1 MIRSFFCILKTEI
14 FYDYEKTVYYLD
26 HLVKA
31 VMGFI
36 GYYDK
41 KQIKVKLKGL
51 SPVQHRTKSFPKII
65 CLTVWAQYIIM
76 EFSDNYLIF
85 SNMLSMCWM
94 DFSRPSK

>member
-51 SPVQHRTKSFPKII
+51 SPVQHRTKYFPKII
-65 CLTVWAQYIIM
+65 YLTV
-76 EFSDNYLIF
+76 
-85 SNMLSMCWM
+85 
-94 DFSRPSK
+94 

>member
-41 KQIKVKLKGL
+41 KQIKVKPKGL
-51 SPVQHRTKSFPKII
+51 SPVQHRTKSFSKII
-65 CLTVWAQYIIM
+65 CLTV
-76 EFSDNYLIF
+76 
-85 SNMLSMCWM
+85 
-94 DFSRPSK
+94 

>member
-1 MIRSFFCILKTEI
+1 M
-14 FYDYEKTVYYLD
+14 FYNYEKTVYYLN

-65 CLTVWAQYIIM
+65 CLTV
-76 EFSDNYLIF
+76 
-85 SNMLSMCWM
+85 
-94 DFSRPSK
+94 